1 MEFLDL
7 HFAVRG
13 DPVKRF
19 FAIGGAIVA
28 ALGGV
33 GAGGLGQLLYV
44 ELSLF
49 RHAEAAT
56 VIIAMLVLSVLVDW
70 GSAWLRRRLAGY

>member
-1 MEFLDL
+1 MA
-7 HFAVRG
+7 AV
-13 DPVKRF
+13 
-19 FAIGGAIVA
+19 
-28 ALGGV
+28 LGFV